1 MSVVGLPQY
10 FELLVQNKVTS
21 LAKLR
26 RIKKFMI
33 EID

>member
-26 RIKKFMI
+26 RIKNLR
-33 EID
+33 